1 MIDNKEN
8 VPLDPTESW
17 RCSAPR
23 QEKQWED
30 SWAGLFRHQDL
41 CNLPVTSIAPYVKT
55 DFGDATNELQA
66 LLGVLVLQQVFDLTD
81 EESVN
86 HLASCA
92 EWQYALNRAAKPGQ
106 TKDITT
112 RCLWSIR
119 SVIIENK
126 LESTVF
132 KPLFGSMASQLHTNR
147 KNQPTE
153 LAHTKTTTRN
163 LGRVA
168 LISESITRFLFT
180 LKNHPSDCFK
190 RVPNQLTATHLPK
203 REQALCS
210 MVRPSESWDIL
221 ESVCADLF
229 EVVHLFKSESQVA
242 GMPCYQKL
250 EYVLNGQC
258 NMNTPGS
265 PRPFAIKP
273 VLKSSS
279 SVLRNPPGSDEAR
292 CGQPIQEGQPP
303 VVENWNQANSP
314 HVSTNQKNLYTQYY
328 LYRTS
333 PREFRLPF

>member
-55 DFGDATNELQA
+55 DFGDATNELRT

-92 EWQYALNRAAKPGQ
+92 EWQYALNRAVKPGQ
-106 TKDITT
+106 TKEITT
-112 RCLWSIR
+112 KCLWNMR

-132 KPLFGSMASQLHTNR
+132 KPLFGTMASQLQTNR
-147 KNQPTE
+147 KNKPTE
-153 LAHTKTTTRN
+153 LAHTKATTRN
-163 LGRVA
+163 LGRIA
-168 LISESITRFLFT
+168 LISASIARFLLT

-190 RVPNQLTATHLPK
+190 RVANQLTATHIPK
-203 REQALCS
+203 GKQALSS
-210 MVRPSESWDIL
+210 MVRPSESRKIL

-229 EVVHLFKSESQVA
+229 EVIHLFKSEPQVA

-265 PRPFAIKP
+265 PRLVDIKP
-273 VLKSSS
+273 VSNNNS
-279 SVLRNPPGSDEAR
+279 SVLHKPPGTDEAR
-292 CGQPIQEGQPP
+292 FGHPIQEGQPP
-303 VVENWNQANSP
+303 VMENWNQGNTP
-314 HVSTNQKNLYTQYY
+314 HVSTNRKSLYTQYY

-333 PREFRLPF
+333 PGGFRLPF